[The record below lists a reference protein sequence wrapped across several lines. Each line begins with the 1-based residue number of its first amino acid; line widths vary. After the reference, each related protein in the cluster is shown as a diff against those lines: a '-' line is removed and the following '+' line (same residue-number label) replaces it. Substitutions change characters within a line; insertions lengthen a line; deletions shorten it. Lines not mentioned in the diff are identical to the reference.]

1 MSEAWRVAVIGQGFM
16 GRAHGLGWV
25 RAAAVGDGP
34 LAPELA
40 VLCGRDRGALE
51 ANARRYGFAE
61 WSDDW
66 AGVVQRDDVDLV
78 DICTPGA
85 SHAEIALGALAA
97 GKHVLCEKPLANT
110 LGEARSLARAAEEAA
125 ARGVFACVGFNYR
138 RVPAVAVARRLVAEG
153 RVGDL
158 RHVRAAYLQDW
169 LVDPSFP
176 LTWRLDSGQAGS
188 GALGDLLAHVVDL
201 VRFVSGDEFAE
212 VASVLETF
220 VKERP
225 LASGEAGLSGTK
237 ASSGAKGPVTVD
249 DACAALGR
257 LGRGAMVTMEATRM
271 ALGRKN
277 GLVLEL
283 YGTSGSLRFDLERL
297 NELLVYEA
305 GASREGFSRVLVT
318 NPDDPYL
325 SQWWPPGH
333 VLGWEHTFVH
343 EFEDLMAA
351 IAEHRQP
358 EPSFADGLATQAV
371 LDAVSRSANTRGWEK
386 VDTKGVA
393 K

>member
-1 MSEAWRVAVIGQGFM
+1 MAGAFRVAVIGQGFM
-16 GRAHGLGWV
+16 GRAHSLGWA
-25 RAAAVGDGP
+25 RAAVAGDGP
-34 LAPELA
+34 LRPELV

-51 ANARRYGFAE
+51 ANAKRYGFAG

-66 AGVVQRDDVDLV
+66 AEVVRREDVDLV
-78 DICTPGA
+78 DICTPGS
-85 SHAEIALGALAA
+85 SHGDIALAALAA

-110 LGEARSLARAAEEAA
+110 LDEARSLAAAAEEAA
-125 ARGVFACVGFNYR
+125 ARGTFASVGFNYR
-138 RVPAVAVARRLVAEG
+138 RVPAVAVARRLVQEG
-153 RVGDL
+153 RVGEL

-201 VRFVSGDEFAE
+201 VRFVSGDEFGE

-225 LASGEAGLSGTK
+225 LASSAVGLSAAGVP
-237 ASSGAKGPVTVD
+237 SGARGQVTVD

-283 YGTSGSLRFDLERL
+283 YGSAGSLSFDLERL

-305 GASREGFSRVLVT
+305 GAHGEGFSRVLVT

-333 VLGWEHTFVH
+333 VLGWEHSFVH

-351 IAEHRQP
+351 IAERRQP

-371 LDAVSRSANTRGWEK
+371 LDAVSRSARTRGWET
-386 VDTKGVA
+386 VDTKGEN